1 MATYKKW
8 TDALKETIV
17 KEYLA
22 GARMS
27 DVTVRYDVN
36 PSQIKRWTMKWRE
49 SGCFPDNRGKGSSG
63 RPRTI
68 KREDMTDN
76 EYIEY
81 LEMQLEIKKYMA
93 FYEKRKQK

>member
-1 MATYKKW
+1 MSIYKKW
-8 TDALKETIV
+8 TDATKETIV

-27 DVTVRYDVN
+27 DVAVRYDVN
-36 PSQIKRWTMKWRE
+36 PSQIKRWTRKWRE
-49 SGCFPDNRGKGSSG
+49 FGCFPDNRGKGALG
-63 RPRTI
+63 RPRKI

-81 LEMQLEIKKYMA
+81 LEMQLDIKKYMA
-93 FYEKRKQK
+93 FCEKRKLK